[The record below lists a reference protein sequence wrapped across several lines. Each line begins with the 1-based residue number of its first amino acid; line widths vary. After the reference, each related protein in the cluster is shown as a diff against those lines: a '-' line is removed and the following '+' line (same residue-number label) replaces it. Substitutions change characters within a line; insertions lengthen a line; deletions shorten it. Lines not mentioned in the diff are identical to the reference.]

1 MVSLQK
7 AGLQDLEHLQKL
19 YACDLSK
26 YCTEFQCLDSFIGLY
41 TTRLHLKNVEV
52 FTLPDQD
59 LGLYGIVLHSRL
71 TFGKFFV
78 FCNSEQLLEQALHQL
93 DWWGGMQCSS
103 IRSRYGAA
111 VARVVKSK
119 VPPLKFDLENNLY
132 FLPKE
137 EALELDV
144 EVPCGFYL
152 KALSQQDAHV
162 IDSSWEWSHSGSFFF
177 IERQILTSICVGL
190 YQEDNQELVAWCI
203 RAQDGFLAALQV
215 KDSHQRRGFG
225 AVVVKE
231 YSRRVALLDYDVIA
245 EVYPG
250 NKASSGLFRKLG
262 FKVIDQC
269 RWLATV
275 PSQGDFTW
283 PDGE

>member
-52 FTLPDQD
+52 FTLPDQE
-59 LGLYGIVLHSRL
+59 LGLFVIVDRYQI
-71 TFGKFFV
+71 FV
-78 FCNSEQLLEQALHQL
+78 GCLDTENSEQLLEQALHQL

-144 EVPCGFYL
+144 EVPSGFFL

-162 IDSSWEWSHSGSFFF
+162 VDSSWEWSHSGSFFF